1 MKVKVLIPFHDV
13 SDFSKVYEKDSVVD
27 FPETRVRELQS
38 LRLVAPVDEEV
49 QVRKRGRKAR

>member
-13 SDFSKVYEKDSVVD
+13 SDFAKVYEKDSVVD
-27 FPETRVRELQS
+27 FPEARALELQS
-38 LRLVAPVDEEV
+38 LRLVAPVEAEV

>member
-38 LRLVAPVDEEV
+38 LRLVAPVDEEA
-49 QVRKRGRKAR
+49 QEKRGRKAR